1 MCGSRL
7 YVPLLFLIYLLLTIP
22 VRPVI
27 SKSTRSICAKFLG
40 FDRTMAVDDQ
50 SEVSFSISPGTLLW
64 QPHFL
69 VFLSTELIFDT
80 ALASGM
86 AKRAG
91 TSLFPA
97 STVFVR
103 YSVGRALIHVG
114 RRM

>member
-1 MCGSRL
+1 
-7 YVPLLFLIYLLLTIP
+7 
-22 VRPVI
+22 
-27 SKSTRSICAKFLG
+27 
-40 FDRTMAVDDQ
+40 MAVDDQ

-91 TSLFPA
+91 TSRFPV
-97 STVFVR
+97 SSVFVR

>member
-1 MCGSRL
+1 M
-7 YVPLLFLIYLLLTIP
+7 
-22 VRPVI
+22 
-27 SKSTRSICAKFLG
+27 
-40 FDRTMAVDDQ
+40 
-50 SEVSFSISPGTLLW
+50 ISPKLVFRSLQGRCCGNRI
-64 QPHFL
+64 FL
-69 VFLSTELIFDT
+69 FFLSTELIFDT

-97 STVFVR
+97 SSVFVR